1 MTPRDTT
8 PPDGPIDR
16 PAAIRRALRELVAE
30 HGFHGASMAAV
41 AKRAGVATGTAYVH
55 YASKDDL
62 IYATYLEIK
71 AGLAADLLA
80 GADPAGSPRERFDYA
95 WRTVYR
101 HFSERPDSARFLT
114 QIEES
119 PYFAAAHRLLE
130 EKGEDPLLA
139 EAARPEVAALLVPL
153 PIELLYSLSFGL
165 AVRMAASGT
174 AVDDAGLTTLLDS
187 CWRAIT
193 RSA

>member
-1 MTPRDTT
+1 MT
-8 PPDGPIDR
+8 PPDATPPEARIDR

-41 AKRAGVATGTAYVH
+41 AERAGVATGTAYVH

-71 AGLAADLLA
+71 AALAEELLTN
-80 GADPAGSPRERFDYA
+80 ADPEGSPRGRFEYA

-101 HFSERPDSARFLT
+101 HFQERPDSAKFLA

-119 PYFAAAHRLLE
+119 PYFPTAHRLLE

-174 AVDDAGLTTLLDS
+174 AVDDGGLTTLLDS